1 MERAGVAAD
10 KVHFELFTAPDK
22 APDTASNE
30 AVGNDLKEA
39 TENVWVVIDGS
50 THQLEVSGGKSI
62 LDAGLDAGLDLPYS
76 CCGGVC
82 CSCRALITEGEV
94 EMEVNYALEDGEV
107 KKGYVLACQ
116 SRPVGTDRVV
126 IDFDQQ

>member
-1 MERAGVAAD
+1 
-10 KVHFELFTAPDK
+10 
-22 APDTASNE
+22 
-30 AVGNDLKEA
+30 
-39 TENVWVVIDGS
+39 
-50 THQLEVSGGKSI
+50 
-62 LDAGLDAGLDLPYS
+62 LDAGLDLPYS

-116 SRPVGTDRVV
+116 SRPVGTARVV